1 MTEYVA
7 TTEAELAEAF
17 SKADVDDDII
27 VVKSESVAFNPGTG
41 TRATVVLVGETV
53 LTSNWAEFALVIVR
67 DRARFYGQAEVVEVH
82 DAAWAQVYGGGGT
95 VYADGWAVVEV
106 WDAYVEADDHSV
118 VYVHGGESEV
128 RLFGWST
135 CYDRIRPLIV
145 RESEH
150 TIVHA
155 HGPNVIEEWGG
166 V

>member
-106 WDAYVEADDHSV
+106 WDAYVEAD
-118 VYVHGGESEV
+118 G
-128 RLFGWST
+128 
-135 CYDRIRPLIV
+135 YDRIRPLIV